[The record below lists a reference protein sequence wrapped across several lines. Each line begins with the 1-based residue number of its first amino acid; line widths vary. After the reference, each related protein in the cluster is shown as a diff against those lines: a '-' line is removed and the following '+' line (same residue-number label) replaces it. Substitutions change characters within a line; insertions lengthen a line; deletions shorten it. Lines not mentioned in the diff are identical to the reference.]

1 MQSRTFWLSLA
12 FAILA
17 FVGVV
22 RARAPA
28 KLQKLLRDTTLFH
41 THNCR
46 SHQNKTS
53 PVTGEISHCTKGSSQ
68 LRSTLRQPQKTNIM
82 NSHGK
87 RNHSVRFSSG
97 KENDGLARKYCVRFT
112 QTSRTPQHHWRTA
125 SIVLKSSKI
134 TCNFIRLLFARS
146 DARITNPRRQK
157 LLLYKFSSE
166 ELYTSSWR

>member
-46 SHQNKTS
+46 SHQGKTS

-68 LRSTLRQPQKTNIM
+68 FRSTLRQPQKTNIM
-82 NSHGK
+82 NSYGK

-97 KENDGLARKYCVRFT
+97 KENDGLAQILRALHT
-112 QTSRTPQHHWRTA
+112 NIENTPTS
-125 SIVLKSSKI
+125 L
-134 TCNFIRLLFARS
+134 
-146 DARITNPRRQK
+146 
-157 LLLYKFSSE
+157 
-166 ELYTSSWR
+166 

>member
-1 MQSRTFWLSLA
+1 MDGDFEREFFWGVSGVWRFEAKRLVMQSRTFWLSLA

-46 SHQNKTS
+46 SHQGKTS

-68 LRSTLRQPQKTNIM
+68 FRSTLRQPQKTNIM
-82 NSHGK
+82 NSYGK

-97 KENDGLARKYCVRFT
+97 KENDGLAQILRALHT
-112 QTSRTPQHHWRTA
+112 NIENTPTS
-125 SIVLKSSKI
+125 L
-134 TCNFIRLLFARS
+134 
-146 DARITNPRRQK
+146 
-157 LLLYKFSSE
+157 
-166 ELYTSSWR
+166 